1 MRKSYSREFKAA
13 ALDEIKKVGRSNRE
27 VAQEHD
33 IPIKTLEKWITAYN
47 KDNDYFEIG
56 KPPEETNVKQ
66 LERQIARLKR
76 ENEILKKNDSLVGR
90 QGISIYE
97 SICRLSEKY
106 SVNTVCKTLEVNPSS
121 YWYWRTSG
129 RRHMDTRLELYQKI
143 IAVYYENGGI
153 YGAPKIAGVL
163 NKSGIKCSVST
174 VSRAMKLLGIMSI
187 VPKRF
192 RRRASS
198 MTPAEKKL
206 IVNLVKDMKADR
218 VNRIWTTDI
227 SYIKTAK
234 EGFFYLITY
243 IDTYSRAV
251 VGWGLEST
259 QTARQVISVLDSA
272 VKHRNPPPGL
282 IIHSD
287 KGSQMRSWEYRG
299 YLKKHKF
306 IASYT
311 SLDHSCDENAA
322 HESFHALI
330 KKECIYLK
338 KPDTY
343 GEAYSM
349 IHEYIDNF
357 YNPVRIH
364 SSLNYISP
372 LDFEAV
378 YL

>member
-1 MRKSYSREFKAA
+1 
-13 ALDEIKKVGRSNRE
+13 
-27 VAQEHD
+27 
-33 IPIKTLEKWITAYN
+33 
-47 KDNDYFEIG
+47 
-56 KPPEETNVKQ
+56 
-66 LERQIARLKR
+66 
-76 ENEILKKNDSLVGR
+76 
-90 QGISIYE
+90 
-97 SICRLSEKY
+97 
-106 SVNTVCKTLEVNPSS
+106 
-121 YWYWRTSG
+121 
-129 RRHMDTRLELYQKI
+129 MDTRLELYQKI

-153 YGAPKIAGVL
+153 YGAPKIAGAL

-272 VKHRNPPPGL
+272 VKHRNHL
-282 IIHSD
+282 
-287 KGSQMRSWEYRG
+287 
-299 YLKKHKF
+299 
-306 IASYT
+306 
-311 SLDHSCDENAA
+311 SCR
-322 HESFHALI
+322 L
-330 KKECIYLK
+330 
-338 KPDTY
+338 
-343 GEAYSM
+343 
-349 IHEYIDNF
+349 
-357 YNPVRIH
+357 R
-364 SSLNYISP
+364 
-372 LDFEAV
+372 
-378 YL
+378 

>member
-1 MRKSYSREFKAA
+1 
-13 ALDEIKKVGRSNRE
+13 
-27 VAQEHD
+27 
-33 IPIKTLEKWITAYN
+33 
-47 KDNDYFEIG
+47 
-56 KPPEETNVKQ
+56 
-66 LERQIARLKR
+66 
-76 ENEILKKNDSLVGR
+76 
-90 QGISIYE
+90 
-97 SICRLSEKY
+97 
-106 SVNTVCKTLEVNPSS
+106 
-121 YWYWRTSG
+121 
-129 RRHMDTRLELYQKI
+129 MDTRLELYQKI

-153 YGAPKIAGVL
+153 YGAPKIAGAL

-192 RRRASS
+192 RRKASS

-287 KGSQMRSWEYRG
+287 KGSQMRSWEYRV

-330 KKECIYLK
+330 KKECIYQK

-349 IHEYIDNF
+349 ISEYIDNF

-364 SSLNYISP
+364 SSLNYLSP

>member
-1 MRKSYSREFKAA
+1 MLGVYCVAGYEAAGNNEHRAEKVPPQSKLNDSRGE
-13 ALDEIKKVGRSNRE
+13 
-27 VAQEHD
+27 
-33 IPIKTLEKWITAYN
+33 KTDRQSGKGYEGGQ
-47 KDNDYFEIG
+47 G
-56 KPPEETNVKQ
+56 KP
-66 LERQIARLKR
+66 
-76 ENEILKKNDSLVGR
+76 
-90 QGISIYE
+90 
-97 SICRLSEKY
+97 
-106 SVNTVCKTLEVNPSS
+106 
-121 YWYWRTSG
+121 
-129 RRHMDTRLELYQKI
+129 
-143 IAVYYENGGI
+143 
-153 YGAPKIAGVL
+153 
-163 NKSGIKCSVST
+163 
-174 VSRAMKLLGIMSI
+174 
-187 VPKRF
+187 
-192 RRRASS
+192 
-198 MTPAEKKL
+198 
-206 IVNLVKDMKADR
+206 
-218 VNRIWTTDI
+218 IWTTDI

-364 SSLNYISP
+364 SSLNYLSP

>member
-1 MRKSYSREFKAA
+1 
-13 ALDEIKKVGRSNRE
+13 
-27 VAQEHD
+27 
-33 IPIKTLEKWITAYN
+33 
-47 KDNDYFEIG
+47 
-56 KPPEETNVKQ
+56 
-66 LERQIARLKR
+66 
-76 ENEILKKNDSLVGR
+76 
-90 QGISIYE
+90 
-97 SICRLSEKY
+97 
-106 SVNTVCKTLEVNPSS
+106 
-121 YWYWRTSG
+121 
-129 RRHMDTRLELYQKI
+129 
-143 IAVYYENGGI
+143 
-153 YGAPKIAGVL
+153 
-163 NKSGIKCSVST
+163 
-174 VSRAMKLLGIMSI
+174 MKLLGIMSI

-192 RRRASS
+192 RRKASS

-259 QTARQVISVLDSA
+259 QTARQVTSVLDSA

-364 SSLNYISP
+364 SSLNYLSP